1 MAPKSLVEFVGASF
15 IKKAVEILLM
25 GEDLAPP
32 EKYYRFL
39 GFHIQLSKYNTEK
52 FLREI
57 QVLYSEFS
65 KLNIRNIKGP
75 TRA

>member
-1 MAPKSLVEFVGASF
+1 MGASSM
-15 IKKAVEILLM
+15 KKAVEILLM
-25 GEDLAPP
+25 GEELATP

-39 GFHIQLSKYNTEK
+39 GFHIQLSEYNTEK
-52 FLREI
+52 ILREI